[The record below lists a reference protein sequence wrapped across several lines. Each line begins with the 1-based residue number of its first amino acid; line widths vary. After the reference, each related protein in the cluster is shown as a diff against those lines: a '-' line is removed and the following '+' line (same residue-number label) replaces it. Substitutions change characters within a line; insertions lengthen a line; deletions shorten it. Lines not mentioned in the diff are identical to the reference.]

1 MKKFVYLLLAAILV
15 MGFTACSGPQSADS
29 DEPADAEPIV
39 IPDTGG
45 NTILDTK
52 NVSDNGVS
60 MVLPI
65 VGTAV
70 LAVIIVVTIITAAI
84 RRRKVNKF
92 SVHTSRHLVAKV
104 ASLSIVLLLGLF
116 AIANLNGDSGSVSA
130 LLFGGDS
137 NTKASIHDSVNALS
151 ITTNDIVI
159 DLDLEDDKV
168 FGVGES
174 VVSVDTATTAGYTLM
189 AYVDSNSTDLK
200 NETNTSSSSTIS
212 MLETTYSQA
221 LIDNTWGMA
230 INEPSSEE
238 DVLFRGL
245 PTTEKEIM
253 TLKATSE
260 ATAAGDESTF
270 YYGAYITPDLDYGTY
285 GGVTIN
291 YVALANVDS
300 DVVTVQ
306 YHTGYGSNERINTV
320 VYGAKPRVAYYYDGC
335 STEYLGETQIV
346 KSYNIDD
353 DGTMLEEMAYDD
365 EFRYIRFED
374 ADYLKVE
381 LTYGIENDAKLFVY
395 KSDEENRGAY
405 FGYFTKNQ
413 DWIEYGATTTIS
425 FDSDSNTIGFYTT
438 MEYIS
443 NNYGYYA
450 RITPVY
456 AARPTSGEVTEYENC
471 YIKKS
476 DNVDNAGNKVR
487 NFESDAQYVRESILA
502 PGAERMIVN
511 VKYGFADYAPYFGI
525 SNGIRYNAE
534 DRKADFYHAEKISS
548 SDDTYYLGGN
558 SVVVGFELY
567 DDLTS
572 QSGAYGYYVR
582 GYPVFYEE
590 RESTV
595 PIVVYDAYRKS
606 GTYVSPEMNDW
617 QYHCKDDFYCRD
629 KMLEEASVIDYI
641 GNNFEALRGRT
652 IDLGEIIYM
661 Q

>member
-1 MKKFVYLLLAAILV
+1 MSSKLSVNVNDPNASN
-15 MGFTACSGPQSADS
+15 TP

-52 NVSDNGVS
+52 NISDNGVS

-65 VGTAV
+65 VGGAV
-70 LAVIIVVTIITAAI
+70 LVAIIVVTIITATV

-230 INEPSSEE
+230 ISKPNSEE

-260 ATAAGDESTF
+260 STPAGDESTF

-291 YVALANVDS
+291 YVALANVDT
-300 DVVTVQ
+300 DAVTVR
-306 YHTGYGSNERINTV
+306 YHIGGGSSARTNTV
-320 VYGAKPRVAYYYDGC
+320 VYNFKPRVAYYYDGC
-335 STEYLGETQIV
+335 STEYLGESQIL

-353 DGTMLEEMAYDD
+353 DGTMLELMMTSND
-365 EFRYIRFED
+365 EPNYIEFVD
-374 ADYLKVE
+374 ADYLRVE
-381 LTYGIENDAKLFVY
+381 LTYGFRYTSRVEIYKGSDDWTHLFGEFGSNQNWDV
-395 KSDEENRGAY
+395 NR
-405 FGYFTKNQ
+405 
-413 DWIEYGATTTIS
+413 ETTTIVFNYDS
-425 FDSDSNTIGFYTT
+425 NVIGLSTTSDDSDGYTGA
-438 MEYIS
+438 S
-443 NNYGYYA
+443 YGYYA

-456 AARPTSGEVTEYENC
+456 VKKPSDVSTIDYENC
-471 YIKKS
+471 FIAKS
-476 DNVDNAGNKVR
+476 SNIDDDGNKVSTYDLD
-487 NFESDAQYVRESILA
+487 SDSIYDSIIA
-502 PGAERMIVN
+502 PGAGRLVVDVN
-511 VKYGFADYAPYFGI
+511 YGVSADG
-525 SNGIRYNAE
+525 NRRLMLG
-534 DRKADFYHAEKISS
+534 KGTWYHWSRPFEY
-548 SDDTYYLGGN
+548 YYLDEDMPLLESGRFYIGGDSATIGIN
-558 SVVVGFELY
+558 LY
-567 DDLTS
+567 RSDVNYAET
-572 QSGAYGYYVR
+572 YGYYVR
-582 GYPVFYEE
+582 GYPIYNEE
-590 RESTV
+590 REGSV
-595 PIVVYDAYRKS
+595 PVLVYDFSTKNGVYDPADY
-606 GTYVSPEMNDW
+606 NDW
-617 QYHCKDDFYCRD
+617 NTWGVVSHDESDSFSGELNVIKY
-629 KMLEEASVIDYI
+629 LES
-641 GNNFEALRGRT
+641 NFEFLRGQT
-652 IDLGEIIYM
+652 VDLNATYYM
-661 Q
+661 S